1 MDAATSGNEVS
12 TSLIQE
18 LSLIVRRL
26 KESWFLVAKRYRIA
40 LALAGLIMAATS
52 AGNIAVA
59 MLLGHLVDTVSSG
72 ELTKAAMLAATWR
85 VLSLLA
91 CIYVAREAFNVIR
104 RMLVESSCTRLNRD
118 VQLRVVDHVM
128 RLDMQSLGHEKVG
141 ALHGKI
147 FRSVDGLIRFVR
159 LLFLDFAPA
168 MLTGLFAIV
177 TATYKQPWLGLAM
190 LGVIPISVYLTL
202 RQLNNQKGV
211 RLKLMRDC
219 EEIDGTLVEQ
229 LAGAEYVR
237 VADTGQNEMRRLA
250 VAMERRRRREVRHHF
265 AMALYGCG
273 KALNEGGFHVIVLGT
288 ATYMAIN
295 GHINY
300 GDVLAFSVLFLNVMS
315 PLNEIHRVI
324 DEGHESSLRIGDLL
338 EMLGKPRDASFAAS
352 NRDNILPAIGQPLVE
367 IANLSAGYDVAG
379 EYKPVLNNV
388 SLTIR
393 HGQTIGVAGRSGS
406 GKSTWI
412 KVLLRLLHPTSG
424 EVRFCGREL
433 SQVTRQQLADIIG
446 YVGQNPFVFAGT
458 IAENIAYGCG
468 QCSQQEIENAARAA
482 NIHDEIMA
490 MPDGYSAAVSERG
503 NNLSGGQRQ
512 RIAIARLLLKDG
524 PVLILDEATSALDN
538 ISERC
543 VQRALGIAAGH
554 RTTILVAHRLTTL
567 KDCDYIYV
575 FDDGQIVESG
585 TYDELVMGD
594 GLFAEL
600 VYSAEQGIVEPVSS

>member
-1 MDAATSGNEVS
+1 MDAVNNLSENNAT
-12 TSLIQE
+12 LLQE
-18 LSLIVRRL
+18 IVLIVQRL
-26 KESWFLVAKRYRIA
+26 RDSWFLVARRYRVA
-40 LALAGLIMAATS
+40 LGLAGLIMAATS
-52 AGNIAVA
+52 AANISVA

-72 ELTKAAMLAATWR
+72 DKTKDAMLADTWR
-85 VLSLLA
+85 VLALLA
-91 CIYVAREAFNVIR
+91 CIYVAREAFNVVR

-128 RLDMQSLGHEKVG
+128 RLDMQSLGQEKVG

-147 FRSVDGLIRFVR
+147 FRSVDGLIRFMR
-159 LLFLDFAPA
+159 LMFMDFAPA
-168 MLTGLFAIV
+168 ILTGLFAV
-177 TATYKQPWLGLAM
+177 AVATYKQPMLGLAM

-237 VADTGQNEMRRLA
+237 VADTGKAEMRRLA
-250 VAMERRRRREVRHHF
+250 NAMERRRRREISHHF
-265 AMALYGCG
+265 SMALYGCG

-338 EMLGKPRDASFAAS
+338 EMLNKPRDASFS
-352 NRDNILPAIGQPLVE
+352 TSEKTAIMPVLGEPLVE
-367 IANLSAGYDVAG
+367 IEDLEAGYEVAG
-379 EYKPVLNNV
+379 DYKPVLNNV

-412 KVLLRLLHPTSG
+412 KVLLRLLHPRSG
-424 EVRFCGREL
+424 EVRFCGRPLDEL
-433 SQVTRQQLADIIG
+433 TREQLAGNIG

-468 QCSQQEIENAARAA
+468 QRSQEEIENASRAA
-482 NIHDEIMA
+482 NIHDEIMG
-490 MPDGYSAAVSERG
+490 MPDGYATQVTERG

-512 RIAIARLLLKDG
+512 RIALARLLLNDG
-524 PVLILDEATSALDN
+524 PMLILDEATSALDN

-543 VQRALGIAAGH
+543 IQRSLGITAGN
-554 RTTILVAHRLTTL
+554 RTTILIAHRLTTL
-567 KDCDYIYV
+567 KDCDLIYV

-585 TYDELVMGD
+585 TYDELVMRN

-600 VYSAEQGIVEPVSS
+600 VYSAEQSIAEPISG